1 MKRFFITLIMA
12 LSMLFMFSCKT
23 QENVGEI
30 NFGSSITM
38 DYTLEIGN
46 RGIDSICVVDSLPD
60 YREWVGAKFTDYETN
75 ETIYKRMC
83 MKRYNDGVEFLYILV
98 GYEEPYIISRRKTQY

>member
-1 MKRFFITLIMA
+1 MKRIFIFLLMA
-12 LSMLFMFSCKT
+12 FLMFSCKT
-23 QENVGEI
+23 QQNIGEI

-46 RGIDSICVVDSLPD
+46 YGMDSICLVDSLPN
-60 YREWVGAKFTDYETN
+60 YKEWVGARFTDYETN

-83 MKRYNDGVEFLYILV
+83 IKTCTDGVELLYILV
-98 GYEEPYIISRRKTQY
+98 GNKEPYIISRRKTQY

>member
-1 MKRFFITLIMA
+1 MKRFFVTLIMA

-23 QENVGEI
+23 QQNVGEI

-75 ETIYKRMC
+75 EIIYKRMC
-83 MKRYNDGVEFLYILV
+83 IKRYNDGVEFLYILV
-98 GYEEPYIISRRKTQY
+98 GYKEPYTISRRKTQY